1 MLHNRIHGIYLAA
14 GQSTRM
20 GANKLKLRL
29 GDRSLG
35 SSALHAAVNSNLDY
49 VWVMMG
55 DAGADWIDDSFYE
68 EPIRSKWSANYCP
81 EASKGQAYSLR
92 CGIEAA
98 ISMETAAV
106 MIFLADQPLVTSEM
120 INELVQRYDKES
132 AYERSINYVASI
144 SDGLA
149 RPPIVF
155 GQRMY
160 PDLLRLQGDQ
170 GARYLIRQD
179 ISGICIEFDDPDLFM
194 DVDTEEDYNF
204 LLAKT
209 GILKS

>member
-1 MLHNRIHGIYLAA
+1 MEVD
-14 GQSTRM
+14 
-20 GANKLKLRL
+20 KLKLML
-29 GDRSLG
+29 GDMNLG
-35 SSALHAAVNSNLDY
+35 NYALRAAVNSRLDH
-49 VWVMMG
+49 VWIITG
-55 DAGADWIDDSFYE
+55 DTGADWIDDSFYE
-68 EPIRSKWSANYCP
+68 EPIRSKWSVLYCP
-81 EASKGQAYSLR
+81 EASMGQAYSLR

-98 ISMETAAV
+98 ISVETAAV

-120 INELVQRYDKES
+120 INELLQRYDKES
-132 AYERSINYVASI
+132 AYDRSVNYVASI
-144 SDGLA
+144 CDSLP
-149 RPPIVF
+149 RPPVIL

-179 ISGICIEFDDPDLFM
+179 IPGICIEFDDPDLFM
-194 DVDTEEDYNF
+194 DVDTEEDYRF